1 MTNPKLTRVVAAVVD
16 TRNLTLYTESGET
29 VIIPQGDP
37 RVANIVRI
45 VTPICS
51 NGGVAELDLQQENQF
66 SDVEKQSGGLIKMF
80 RIARSKLAS
89 LFTKAEPVLPQV
101 IGTFR
106 KEPLP
111 EAPLPLQSA
120 IDQIMEHAVPAT
132 NADFNESNLHTG
144 DNHQQDENE
153 GETIVAVVGN
163 TVLPDVHKL
172 KSQIQHAVSTGTTEA
187 LQKFMERAGKCNRRH
202 TLEDLMRFMQR
213 GDLPIADDG
222 SIVIYKILRKKK
234 LADHPG
240 FDYVDCHTGKVPQR
254 IGSYVH
260 MDESLVD
267 PNRGQDCSNGLHVAR
282 RAYLSGFSGDVV
294 VIAKVNPED
303 VIAVPQY
310 DSNKMRVCGYHILAE
325 LGDEDYRMLKNNQAI
340 VTDDAKRKLGAAISG
355 NHVGITSLVHIGG
368 HNGGNITVTDKTVVV
383 DGEIIPEL
391 EVELPMEEAPMAEA
405 LPEPS
410 DEPVAQAPVVDP
422 KTVAKDVDAS
432 QAGAPTRADLARAL
446 YDAFSKDPTV
456 ANGQAVKD
464 FKKSKKVSWDTLG
477 ITADE
482 VAKLK

>member
-29 VIIPQGDP
+29 LIIPQGDP
-37 RVANIVRI
+37 RLANIVRI

-51 NGGVAELDLQQENQF
+51 NGGVAEIDLSQENQF

-80 RIARSKLAS
+80 RIARNKLSAFFAKPE
-89 LFTKAEPVLPQV
+89 LVEPQV

-111 EAPLPLQSA
+111 EPESTLPLQNA

-132 NADFNESNLHTG
+132 NSDFSESDLHTG
-144 DNHQQDENE
+144 DKHQQDENE
-153 GETIVAVVGN
+153 GHTIVAVVGN
-163 TVLPDVHKL
+163 TILPDVHKL
-172 KSQIQHAVSTGTTEA
+172 KSQIQHAVSTGSTEA

-222 SIVIYKILRKKK
+222 SIVIYKILKKRK
-234 LADHPG
+234 LADYPG
-240 FDYVDCHTGKVPQR
+240 FDYVDCHSGNVPQKV
-254 IGSYVH
+254 GSYVY

-267 PNRGQDCSNGLHVAR
+267 PNRSQDCSNGLHVAR
-282 RAYLSGFSGDVV
+282 RGYLSGFSGDVV

-325 LGDEDYRMLKNNQAI
+325 LSSEDFRELKNNRAI
-340 VTDDAKRKLGAAISG
+340 KTDDAKRKLAAAISG
-355 NHVGITSLVHIGG
+355 SHVGITSMVHIGG
-368 HNGGNITVTDKTVVV
+368 HNGGNITTTDSNVA
-383 DGEIIPEL
+383 
-391 EVELPMEEAPMAEA
+391 PMEPTLAVEVVIEDGPMAEA
-405 LPEPS
+405 LPEPTEEMIMS
-410 DEPVAQAPVVDP
+410 APILDP
-422 KTVAKDVDAS
+422 KTVAKDVDAV
-432 QAGAPTRADLARAL
+432 QAGTPTRADLARVL
-446 YDAFSKDPTV
+446 YDTFSKDPTV

-477 ITADE
+477 ITPDE